1 MAKKTEAQKA
11 IELVKK
17 HTGLVPETST
27 RGWRDDYWVV
37 VGDTLLS
44 WHVRHEDG
52 EVESVHTR
60 GVNDEPD
67 SQTDYF
73 PGRYHDTIQSGI
85 KSVTTHRRG
94 GCQATRDELEP
105 ILSLGGEVTAALQW
119 KACGGFVREA
129 MFSVTRFVKVDGD
142 RWGIANQYVTV
153 FFTLHDDD
161 AIRMATAYIG
171 GDVPAGVLL
180 DWLQD
185 RDMQGA
191 PAPRPYGRAKKTDPI
206 VVGRLAALMDRP
218 AGERIERR
226 QAQAV

>member
-1 MAKKTEAQKA
+1 MAKKSEAQKA
-11 IELVKK
+11 IDLVKK
-17 HTGLVPETST
+17 HTGEVPESST

-52 EVESVHTR
+52 EIESVHTR

-73 PGRYHDTIQSGI
+73 PGRYHDTIQAGI
-85 KSVTTHRRG
+85 KSVTTRRRG
-94 GCQATRDELEP
+94 SARGVHDDLES
-105 ILSLGGEVTAALQW
+105 ILGWASGFSVGLQW
-119 KACGGFVREA
+119 KSGGGFVREA
-129 MFSVTRFVKVDGD
+129 YFSVSRWVKTPES
-142 RWGIANQYVTV
+142 RWGGDGFRTEAFV
-153 FFTLHDDD
+153 LHDEE
-161 AIRMATAYIG
+161 AVRMATAYIE

-185 RDMQGA
+185 RDMQGM
-191 PAPRPYGRAKKTDPI
+191 PASKGYGRAKKSDPI
-206 VVGRLAALMDRP
+206 VTGRLAALMDRP
-218 AGERIERR
+218 QGQRIERR

>member
-1 MAKKTEAQKA
+1 MAKKSEAQKA
-11 IELVKK
+11 IEMVKK
-17 HTGLVPETST
+17 HTGQVPETST

-52 EVESVHTR
+52 EIESVHTR

-73 PGRYHDTIQSGI
+73 PGRYHDTIQAGI

-94 GCQATRDELEP
+94 TSQAVREELEP
-105 ILSLGGEVTAALQW
+105 VLGWGCDFGAALQW
-119 KACGGFVREA
+119 KSGGGFVREA
-129 MFSVTRFVKVDGD
+129 YFSVTRWVKTPESQWGCNSGFRTEAFV
-142 RWGIANQYVTV
+142 
-153 FFTLHDDD
+153 LHDED
-161 AIRMATAYIG
+161 AIRMATAYLDGEI
-171 GDVPAGVLL
+171 PAGVLL

-185 RDMQGA
+185 RDMQGM
-191 PAPRPYGRAKKTDPI
+191 PASKGYGRTRKTDPI

-218 AGERIERR
+218 QGERIERR